1 MQKGKNPRTKKQLM
15 KLTQKWVFM
24 AKHGL
29 SKHGFKDQKL
39 VSCGRG
45 ANREERKRE
54 KKRKRKKKKRRR
66 GREDQEVRNFEFCME
81 LWIFGMETHLDYEFY
96 EIWHGSLGLY
106 DDYLA

>member
-1 MQKGKNPRTKKQLM
+1 
-15 KLTQKWVFM
+15 M

-45 ANREERKRE
+45 ANREERKIE

-66 GREDQEVRNFEFCME
+66 GREDQEVWNLDFCME
-81 LWIFGMETHLDYEFY
+81 LTLDMNSSMDHMDFVWLMTCLQ
-96 EIWHGSLGLY
+96 I
-106 DDYLA
+106 